1 MHDDFTARRAQFR
14 ALHAENCFVLPNPWD
29 IGSAHR
35 LERMGFLALASTS
48 AGAAWAAGRDDG
60 DLTRDEVLAHLT
72 MLCAAT
78 SLPVNADFEAGFA
91 DDPDGVAENAALAAT
106 TGIAGL
112 SIEDRTGTTLYD
124 ATLAAERIE
133 AARAALNLT
142 APEVLLVGRSE
153 GFLIG
158 RTELAPTIERLIA
171 YARAGADRCDS
182 RTGNGRRPGA
192 GKCLVARHLARR
204 RSRRLWRAPD
214 QHGRLIGVGRLDR
227 VRRGFAVVARAGCFG
242 GAGLGKARSLPWT
255 RHAGVVLRTTG
266 PEAPDPIC

>member
-1 MHDDFTARRAQFR
+1 MHNDFAARRAQFR
-14 ALHAENCFVLPNPWD
+14 ALHAKDCFVLPNPWD
-29 IGSAHR
+29 AGGAHR
-35 LERMGFLALASTS
+35 LERLGFLALASTS

-60 DLTRDEVLAHLT
+60 ELTRDEVLAHLT

-91 DDPDGVAENAALAAT
+91 DDPDGVAENAALAAA

-112 SIEDRTGTTLYD
+112 SIEDRAGKTLYD

-142 APEVLLVGRSE
+142 APDVLLVGRSE

-171 YARAGADRCDS
+171 YARAGADCVYA
-182 RTGNGRRPGA
+182 PGITDLGA
-192 GKCLVARHLARR
+192 IRELVAAVAPVPVNVLLRGGLRVADLA
-204 RSRRLWRAPD
+204 AC
-214 QHGRLIGVGRLDR
+214 G
-227 VRRGFAVVARAGCFG
+227 VRRVSTGGSLAWAAWTGFDEAAKALREQ
-242 GAGLGKARSLPWT
+242 GALVKQG
-255 RHAGVVLRTTG
+255 
-266 PEAPDPIC
+266 